1 MKSPGRTL
9 LGIWVVAVSILPY
22 LHLPISGLGLLVNL
36 LGVVAGLL
44 ILIGR

>member
-22 LHLPISGLGLLVNL
+22 LHLPISGLAMLVNL
-36 LGVVAGLL
+36 IGVVAGLL
-44 ILIGR
+44 ILAGR